1 MFNLIHATMNNII
14 LHSTPLADFKMIIGE
29 VVREQLKNIVPDVT
43 KEKPNFY
50 LTRKEVAE
58 KLRITLVTVDK
69 YTKEGTLQSY
79 RIGGQIRY
87 KANEVEKAFEAVKN
101 LKYKRRG

>member
-1 MFNLIHATMNNII
+1 MINPFEVFEARLTNIEA
-14 LHSTPLADFKMIIGE
+14 LLLEMKH
-29 VVREQLKNIVPDVT
+29 REPAPELPT
-43 KEKPNFY
+43 PNFY

-58 KLRITLVTVDK
+58 KLRISLVTVDK

-101 LKYKRRG
+101 AKYKRRG

>member
-1 MFNLIHATMNNII
+1 MLDIKHGDAKEAPQII
-14 LHSTPLADFKMIIGE
+14 ETHP
-29 VVREQLKNIVPDVT
+29 
-43 KEKPNFY
+43 FY

-69 YTKEGTLQSY
+69 YTKAGIIKAY

-87 KANEVEKAFEAVKN
+87 KAAEIDKSFEVVKTA
-101 LKYKRRG
+101 KYKREA

>member
-1 MFNLIHATMNNII
+1 MNNII

-29 VVREQLKNIVPDVT
+29 IVREQLKAFVPDST
-43 KEKPNFY
+43 KETPKLY
-50 LTRKEVAE
+50 LTRKEVAA

-69 YTKEGTLQSY
+69 YTKAGILQSY

-87 KANEVEKAFEAVKN
+87 KSNEVDKAFEVVKN
-101 LKYKRRG
+101 AKHKRG

>member
-1 MFNLIHATMNNII
+1 MNNII

-29 VVREQLKNIVPDVT
+29 VVREQLKTFVPDST
-43 KEKPNFY
+43 KEKPNY
-50 LTRKEVAE
+50 LLTRKEVAA

-69 YTKEGTLQSY
+69 YTKSGILQSY

-87 KANEVEKAFEAVKN
+87 KSTEVDKAFETVKN
-101 LKYKRRG
+101 AKYRRA